1 MADELKET
9 LETIKKSVFLKLNS
23 MSVAGLTKKKQN
35 LDYLEWS
42 TALTLANDAFPDEV
56 TYKVREFPTKVYKQ
70 ILVEKTKDVEKYAV
84 VEDIQPLQY
93 CSDGRTAW
101 VEVEVTVRDRTVSE
115 TLAIMNNKNQS
126 IPVNEINSTDVNK
139 SIKRCLVK
147 ALANLGLGL
156 SLWQKDLDDSYNAT
170 VENVKNTEKALTA
183 IETFKA
189 KITEGYDRDKLVSW
203 LKINYGTSNPQTIKD
218 AEKLNQ
224 LKADLDNLKAE
235 DFKPAKKVKESK

>member
-1 MADELKET
+1 MADGLKET

-170 VENVKNTEKALTA
+170 VESVKNTEKANTA
-183 IETFKA
+183 IETFKQ
-189 KITEGYDRDKLVSW
+189 KITEGYDRDKLLSF
-203 LKINYGTSNPQTIKD
+203 LRQNYGTSNPNTIKD
-218 AEKLNQ
+218 ADKLSQ
-224 LKADLDNLKAE
+224 LKTDLDNLKPE
-235 DFKPAKKVKESK
+235 DFKAEKKK

>member
-1 MADELKET
+1 MSENEKP
-9 LETIKKSVFLKLNS
+9 VFHTLNS
-23 MSVAGLTKKKQN
+23 ISVQGYTKKKQN

-42 TALTLANDAFPDEV
+42 TALTLANDAFPDAV
-56 TYKVREFPTKVYKQ
+56 SYKVREFPTKVFKQ
-70 ILVEKTKDVEKYAV
+70 VLIEKTKDVERYAV
-84 VEDIQPLQY
+84 TEDIQPLQY

-101 VEVEVTVRDRTVSE
+101 VEVEVTVGNRTISE
-115 TLAIMNNKNQS
+115 TLAVMNNRNQS

-156 SLWQKDLDDSYNAT
+156 SCWQKDIEDSYNAV
-170 VENVKNTEKALTA
+170 VENVKNSEKANSA

-218 AEKLNQ
+218 ADKLNQ

-235 DFKPAKKVKESK
+235 DFKPKKKAKGE

>member
-1 MADELKET
+1 MSEINKP
-9 LETIKKSVFLKLNS
+9 VFHTLNS
-23 MSVAGLTKKKQN
+23 ISVQGLTKKKQN

-42 TALTLANDAFPDEV
+42 TAITLTNDAFPDDV
-56 TYKVREFPTKVYKQ
+56 TYRVREFPTKIFKP
-70 ILVEKTKDVEKYAV
+70 ILVEKTKDTERYAIA
-84 VEDIQPLQY
+84 EDIQPLQY

-101 VEVEVTVRDRTVSE
+101 VEVEVTVANKTLSE

-126 IPVNEINSTDVNK
+126 IPVGEINSTDVNK

-147 ALANLGLGL
+147 ALANMGLGL
-156 SLWQKDLDDSYNAT
+156 SLWQKDLEDSYNAT
-170 VENVKNTEKALTA
+170 VESVKNTEKANNA

-189 KITEGYDRDKLVSW
+189 KIAEGYDRDKLVSW

-224 LKADLDNLKAE
+224 LKADLDNLKPK
-235 DFKPAKKVKESK
+235 DFKTEKKGK

>member
-170 VENVKNTEKALTA
+170 VESVKNTEKALTA

-235 DFKPAKKVKESK
+235 DFKPAKKAKESK